1 MLNLI
6 APLQAQ
12 GQNYLS
18 SINLDQYIE
27 KNWVAQ
33 EIQNGV
39 SD

>member
-18 SINLDQYIE
+18 SIKPDPDIE
-27 KNWVAQ
+27 KNW
-33 EIQNGV
+33 N
-39 SD
+39 